1 MIKINH
7 KIMVIT
13 IFSSILITL
22 LVGLTSIITSM
33 YVINKE
39 ASANLILLTQN
50 KAYMIEDAFR
60 KIEVSTDDLADY
72 VEVSFSPQN
81 FDKYGINYIKDYTES
96 LIFLVKNFLIHT
108 DKAKSCYFNFGP
120 GMVKNDKVYQTWVY
134 DKTETGE
141 NLDIVTTEPAS
152 IYFPVDNSDMDW
164 FYKPKNTG
172 KPLWSNPYY
181 DQTILT
187 SMISYTKPVYIK
199 NKFIGVAGMDMSIEK
214 LEKMIMSLK
223 VYDTGYAF
231 LLDKNFNIVV
241 HKKYKTNKKL
251 EEVSKTLFDSLKI
264 NSIKKPMGLINY
276 HYDGIDKVACYK
288 NLNNGLIFVIAVPK
302 SEMLRQ
308 KLNLQILLSGITLLS
323 LILATL
329 IMINKD

>member
-1 MIKINH
+1 LIKINH

-50 KAYMIEDAFR
+50 KASIIEDAFR
-60 KIEVSTDDLADY
+60 KIEISTNDLADY

-81 FDKYGINYIKDYTES
+81 FDKYGINYLKDYTE
-96 LIFLVKNFLIHT
+96 LLVPIVKKFIVNT
-108 DKAKSCYFNFGP
+108 DKAMGCYFNFDP
-120 GMVKNDKVYQTWVY
+120 EIVKSNTVYETWVY
-134 DKTETGE
+134 DKIEIGE
-141 NLDIVTTEPAS
+141 KFDIVMTEPVS
-152 IYFPVDNSDMDW
+152 NYYPVDKPELEW
-164 FYKPKNTG
+164 FYKPKMLG
-172 KPLWSNPYY
+172 KSVWTNIYS
-181 DQTILT
+181 DQTLFVL
-187 SMISYTKPVYIK
+187 MISYIKPVYIK
-199 NKFIGVAGMDMSIEK
+199 NKFIGIVGMDMSIEK
-214 LEKMIMSLK
+214 LEKMIMSLQ

-251 EEVSKTLFDSLKI
+251 EEISKTLFNSLKI

-288 NLNNGLIFVIAVPK
+288 KLNNGLIFVIAVPK

-323 LILATL
+323 LILAAL